1 MISYYFFIKGSKSPR
16 FKHPLLEET
25 KKFSLVDFTERHC
38 NLQCTT
44 LAGIP
49 WNRIFSRSSRIILNL
64 AKKHLFYKLDMYGI
78 LEQMDEF
85 QDIIESRY
93 GWTKNSTYAL
103 DTKTKVR
110 PKVADLTESQ
120 VIRMK
125 ELLSLDI
132 ELYEEAKER
141 LKTI

>member
-1 MISYYFFIKGSKSPR
+1 M
-16 FKHPLLEET
+16 
-25 KKFSLVDFTERHC
+25 
-38 NLQCTT
+38 
-44 LAGIP
+44 
-49 WNRIFSRSSRIILNL
+49 
-64 AKKHLFYKLDMYGI
+64 FYKLDMYGI